1 MLSYLQSLAIVLVSV
16 GVALTLTAVLS
27 RWVNNS
33 LRERSNL
40 VNSSQMMMLGT
51 IYGVLL
57 GFMLSD
63 AWIAYQR
70 AGDDV
75 HAAEAAAALTIYRNS
90 SLLPSSCALPL
101 QNAAEEYV
109 RTVIT
114 VEWPSMTG
122 HQADFRGS
130 SIVAGMWSVVDG
142 CLARMEVHRRRHARA
157 SSARWKTLHACRE
170 ARMEDYNGHLPL
182 MMWCVLLFGATA
194 VITAS
199 TLLGNENKYVH
210 ALHVA
215 SLTVLISVS
224 LLTISDL
231 DRPFDGGTR
240 VDSTAFSTVSEA
252 IERPSGF

>member
-1 MLSYLQSLAIVLVSV
+1 MLSYLQSLLIVLISV
-16 GVALTLTAVLS
+16 GAALGVSMALS
-27 RWVNNS
+27 RWVNDS

-40 VNSSQMMMLGT
+40 VNSSQMIMLGT

-75 HAAEAAAALTIYRNS
+75 RSEAAAALTIYRSS

-101 QNAAEEYV
+101 QNAAADYV
-109 RTVIT
+109 KTVIA
-114 VEWPSMTG
+114 VEWPSMEE
-122 HQADFRGS
+122 HRADFRGTS
-130 SIVAGMWSVVDG
+130 IISRMWSIVDSCSRDG
-142 CLARMEVHRRRHARA
+142 GSSETARENTIGALE
-157 SSARWKTLHACRE
+157 TLQTCRE
-170 ARMEDYNGHLPL
+170 ARMEDYSGHLPL

-199 TLLGNENKYVH
+199 TLLGNENKYIH
-210 ALHVA
+210 ALYVV
-215 SLTVLISVS
+215 SLAILISVS

-240 VDSTAFSTVSEA
+240 VDSAAFRAVAEA
-252 IERPSGF
+252 IERQSGS

>member
-16 GVALTLTAVLS
+16 GVTLGLMVVMN
-27 RWVNNS
+27 RRMDES

-40 VNSSQMMMLGT
+40 VNSSQLIMLGT

-75 HAAEAAAALTIYRNS
+75 RSEAAAALTIYRSS

-109 RTVIT
+109 NTVVAI
-114 VEWPSMTG
+114 EWPSMAE
-122 HQADFRGS
+122 HRPDFRGTPTVARMW
-130 SIVAGMWSVVDG
+130 SIVDSCSRDG
-142 CLARMEVHRRRHARA
+142 DSPETARENIV
-157 SSARWKTLHACRE
+157 SALETLQTCRE
-170 ARMEDYNGHLPL
+170 ARMEDYSGHLPL

-194 VITAS
+194 VVTGS
-199 TLLGNENKYVH
+199 TLLGNENKYIH
-210 ALHVA
+210 GLHVV

-240 VDSTAFSTVSEA
+240 VDSTAFGTVA
-252 IERPSGF
+252 GAMERQSGS

>member
-27 RWVNNS
+27 RWVNDS

-75 HAAEAAAALTIYRNS
+75 RSEAAAALTIYRNS

-101 QNAAEEYV
+101 QNAAEDYV
-109 RTVIT
+109 KTVIT

-130 SIVAGMWSVVDG
+130 SIVAGMWSIVDSCSKDGSSSEAARENVVG
-142 CLARMEVHRRRHARA
+142 ALE
-157 SSARWKTLHACRE
+157 TLQAGRE
-170 ARMEDYNGHLPL
+170 ARIEDYSGHLPL

-240 VDSTAFSTVSEA
+240 VDSTAFSTVLEA
-252 IERPSGF
+252 IERPSGS